1 MKVQLFIPGGMALI
15 GEHYNAVIRYIRIDD
30 DDNVHLG
37 NVLNKDYCSSIS
49 GMGGPLVVGG
59 DETFRRAHET

>member
-15 GEHYNAVIRYIRIDD
+15 GEHYNAVIRIDD
-30 DDNVHLG
+30 DDNVHVG